1 MKILSYFDLLIAL
14 AVMILPL
21 YLLKKYRDRQK
32 KWEDF
37 KANAQYHNYSNT
49 SPYTEYRHWKREN
62 RTVTMFIMPF
72 MAAIVYIVLRLNGT
86 ISNIF
91 L

>member
-1 MKILSYFDLLIAL
+1 MKVLSYFDLLIAIGIMVL
-14 AVMILPL
+14 SL
-21 YLLKKYRDRQK
+21 YCLKKYNDKQK

-37 KANAQYHNYSNT
+37 KANAQYHNYSAP
-49 SPYTEYRHWKREN
+49 SPYTEYRRWKRN
-62 RTVTMFIMPF
+62 NKNITFFITPF

-86 ISNIF
+86 IGNIF